1 MKLAIL
7 AAGQYPRTAYPQYL
21 LQSADVLLCCDGALK
36 TALDHG
42 LKPQAVIGDMDSLC
56 KAVAKKFTGEV
67 VKVDEQDYNDL
78 TKVMRYAREHYP
90 DANEITI
97 LGATGKREVHAIG
110 NMSLLM
116 SYEQWWGFW
125 KRGVTLQI
133 VSDYCT
139 AFAVPDSVKLQ
150 VGEGRKI
157 SFFTADTS
165 LNIKSK
171 GLQWPLDNVVFDAWW
186 KTTLNRATDD
196 EVELKFNHPTPVL
209 IVLE

>member
-1 MKLAIL
+1 MKLVIL
-7 AAGQYPRTAYPQYL
+7 AAGLYPRTAYPQYL
-21 LQSADVLLCCDGALK
+21 LQSADILLCCDGALK

-42 LKPQAVIGDMDSLC
+42 LKPQAAIGDMDSLS
-56 KAVAKKFTGEV
+56 KSVAKKFAGII

-78 TKVMRYAREHYP
+78 TKVMRYAMEHYP
-90 DANEITI
+90 DADEITI
-97 LGATGKREVHAIG
+97 IGATGKHETHTIG

-116 SYEQWWGFW
+116 TYEQWWGFW
-125 KRGVTLQI
+125 NKGVTLQL

-157 SFFTADTS
+157 SFFTTDTS
-165 LNIKSK
+165 LNIKTK
-171 GLQWPLDNVVFDAWW
+171 GLQWPLDEVVFDAWW
-186 KTTLNRATDD
+186 KTTLNRATAD
-196 EVELKFNHPTPVL
+196 EIELEFNHPAPLL

>member
-1 MKLAIL
+1 MKLVIL
-7 AAGQYPRTAYPQYL
+7 AAGLYPRTAYPQYL
-21 LQSADVLLCCDGALK
+21 LQSADILLCCDGALK

-42 LKPQAVIGDMDSLC
+42 LKPQAAIGDMDSLS
-56 KAVAKKFTGEV
+56 KSVAKKFAGII

-78 TKVMRYAREHYP
+78 TKVMRYAMEHYP
-90 DANEITI
+90 DADEITI
-97 LGATGKREVHAIG
+97 IGATGKHETHTIG

-116 SYEQWWGFW
+116 TYEHWWGFW
-125 KRGVTLQI
+125 NKGVTLQL

-157 SFFTADTS
+157 SFFTTDTS
-165 LNIKSK
+165 LNIKTK
-171 GLQWPLDNVVFDAWW
+171 GLQWPLDEVVFDAWW
-186 KTTLNRATDD
+186 KTTLNRATAD
-196 EVELKFNHPTPVL
+196 EIELEFNHPAPLL